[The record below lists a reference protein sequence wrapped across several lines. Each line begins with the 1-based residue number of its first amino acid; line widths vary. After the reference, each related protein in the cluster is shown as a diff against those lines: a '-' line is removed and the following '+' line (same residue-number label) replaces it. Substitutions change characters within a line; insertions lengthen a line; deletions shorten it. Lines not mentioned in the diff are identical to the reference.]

1 MKLSISNIAWDS
13 LNNVQVY
20 KFMKNYG
27 FTGLEI
33 APTKI
38 FIDNPYEKLKEA
50 KEWSKMIREEYG
62 FFISSMQSIWFG
74 REEKIF
80 NSENERNI
88 LTDYTKK
95 AIDFATVIGC
105 GNLVFGC
112 PKNRNIDKELN
123 DESVKETAINFF
135 KFIGDYANK
144 AGTTIGMEANPAIY
158 NTNFINDTL
167 SALNLIKE
175 VDSNGFLLNLD
186 VGTMIQNEEKISE
199 LIGNIKYVNHIHI
212 SEPQLKII
220 NKNNLHK
227 ELKEILKKE
236 NYNKFISVEM
246 GKIEEVDKIERVM
259 KYIWEVFKV

>member
-1 MKLSISNIAWDS
+1 
-13 LNNVQVY
+13 
-20 KFMKNYG
+20 
-27 FTGLEI
+27 
-33 APTKI
+33 
-38 FIDNPYEKLKEA
+38 
-50 KEWSKMIREEYG
+50 
-62 FFISSMQSIWFG
+62 
-74 REEKIF
+74 
-80 NSENERNI
+80 
-88 LTDYTKK
+88 
-95 AIDFATVIGC
+95 
-105 GNLVFGC
+105 
-112 PKNRNIDKELN
+112 
-123 DESVKETAINFF
+123 
-135 KFIGDYANK
+135 
-144 AGTTIGMEANPAIY
+144 MEANPAIY